1 MTTKERIDAIC
12 LSCGHVRTVA
22 ASRLTYDG
30 EPARERPYACS
41 TCGRRTMHGSALG
54 VPDARE
60 RANTRAI
67 IRNTP

>member
-1 MTTKERIDAIC
+1 MTTSNRIDALC
-12 LSCGHVRTVA
+12 LACGTVRTVA

-30 EPARERPYACS
+30 EPAQERPYACT

-67 IRNTP
+67 IRPTP